1 MIACFSRNL
10 IPNLYLFGLGRVGLF
25 LVVLPQAEFIPAS
38 AQGLLMGGPYAVPKS
53 NID

>member
-1 MIACFSRNL
+1 MIACFQQEFESQS
-10 IPNLYLFGLGRVGLF
+10 LFVWVGEA
-25 LVVLPQAEFIPAS
+25 LVVLPQAGFIPAS